1 MAGGL
6 GSFRQSSRVVVVLA
20 LGLLTGACFHPLY
33 GNDPVSAS
41 TDDTVKDKLSA
52 IEIGNIPAPKGQPVA
67 RIAVAVQNELNFQL
81 NGAASPISPLYKLD
95 VKITGAGPTSVI
107 VDVSSGRP
115 DTELE
120 VINATF
126 SLTEIETKK
135 VVVSASTFAR
145 SSYDIPG
152 SQQRFARQR
161 AWRNAED
168 RAVAVLAENIRN
180 RLASYFTAGT

>member
-41 TDDTVKDKLSA
+41 ADESIRDKMGA
-52 IEIGNIPAPKGQPVA
+52 IDISNIAAPKGTPSS
-67 RIAVAVQNELNFQL
+67 RIAVALQNELNYQL
-81 NGAASPISPLYKLD
+81 NGAATPISPIYRLD
-95 VKITGAGPTSVI
+95 IRITGAGATSVI
-107 VDVSSGRP
+107 VNVESGRP

-120 VINATF
+120 VINASF

-135 VVVSASTFAR
+135 VVLTASTFAR
-145 SSYDIPG
+145 ASFDIPG
-152 SQQRFARQR
+152 DEQRFARQR
-161 AWRNAED
+161 AGRNAED
-168 RAVAVLAENIRN
+168 RALVLLAENIRN